1 MRKCYIQNLAL
12 NITDN
17 CNLEC
22 SHCLRGDRCNRNM
35 SDDVIEATL
44 SQIKGVGNISINGGE
59 PTLAIDR
66 VKKIVDYIID
76 NNIFVEEFTT
86 TINGTIYS
94 EELLELLGK
103 MDNYIND
110 DEVLAMVAISCD
122 RYHVEEIERL
132 GLLDQYREN
141 VIKYSKSKYYY
152 GLRDIYVRLFREGR
166 AVNLDRK
173 ITVPLRPMKTY
184 ITYAGKKRV
193 SDRENGLCN
202 IGPLITI
209 GTNGNITECDSSLDH
224 QNTIY
229 NYGNVLNESIEENVL
244 KRGILCTNPN
254 RMERLANKVMKKYIT
269 YEK

>member
-22 SHCLRGDRCNRNM
+22 MHCLRGSRCNNNM

-44 SQIKGVGNISINGGE
+44 CQVKGVGNLSINGGE

-66 VKKIVDYIID
+66 IRKIVEYIID
-76 NNIFVEEFTT
+76 NNILIEEFTT

-94 EELLELLGK
+94 EELLELLEI
-103 MDNYIND
+103 MNNYIGEE
-110 DEVLAMVAISCD
+110 EVLSIFAISLD
-122 RYHVEEIERL
+122 KYHLKELERL
-132 GLLDQYREN
+132 ELLDRFREN
-141 VIKYSKSKYYY
+141 VIKYNESKYFY
-152 GLRDIYVRLFREGR
+152 GLRDIYVKLFREGK
-166 AVNLDRK
+166 AANLDK
-173 ITVPLRPMKTY
+173 NITVPLRPMKTF
-184 ITYAGKKRV
+184 ITYAGKNRKY
-193 SDRENGLCN
+193 DRENGLCN

-209 GTNGNITECDSSLDH
+209 GTNGNITECDASFEH

-229 NYGNVLNESIEENVL
+229 NYGNILNESIEENVL
-244 KRGILCTNPN
+244 RRGKLCTNPN
-254 RMERLANKVMKKYIT
+254 RMERLSNKVMQKYIS